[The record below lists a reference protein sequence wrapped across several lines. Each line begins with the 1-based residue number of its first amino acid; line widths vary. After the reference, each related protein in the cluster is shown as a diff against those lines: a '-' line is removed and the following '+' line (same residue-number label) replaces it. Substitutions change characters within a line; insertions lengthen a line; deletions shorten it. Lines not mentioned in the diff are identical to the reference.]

1 MSGIVRCPEIPAFTL
16 DITKRLMDVKRTD
29 AHDVVAAIM
38 RADLPGITAGVEDFS
53 VSRTNS
59 NDFITEKTEYKGYV
73 LGWNY
78 YEGQTCTARN
88 LLGLQHWASTMEF
101 GVVEP
106 FVRNSYLRADYF
118 FSSGKS
124 LRFSD
129 YFNITE
135 WNDQVVKMNYGKP
148 LVTWEHFLEKASH
161 QVIVV
166 YIVIIQPNTSIY
178 VDAAI
183 TNKCMLMSKGFTN
196 KTLSP
201 FNFSVVRQVCF
212 EFNVH
217 SPLSV
222 DDFNRNIFGNFSKQ
236 DVSVVFTFVPG
247 VFASRI
253 NLKETNLF
261 HKFAGWLSPS
271 ERIVQHSKNYIKKF
285 LGNGH
290 YVAVVVRTEK
300 LGATLVRR
308 NHMSKER
315 LVEFLRNCTTEISG
329 LLSNFSALRF
339 LALDLGRFGDPQARV
354 YMTPAT
360 ANHFIAGMVKIIYN
374 VTWNSAQWEQS
385 FVNAT
390 GGISDAGYI
399 ALVQKGIV
407 THATSIISAGSGSFL
422 TTMKSNRAKLL
433 GTKEGSIHSACKTH

>member
-1 MSGIVRCPEIPAFTL
+1 MTRVMMSKLMVVPWVTVTLVGITFFYGWYVYRI

-29 AHDVVAAIM
+29 AHEVVAAIM
-38 RADLPGITAGVEDFS
+38 RTGLPGITAGVEDFS

-59 NDFITEKTEYKGYV
+59 NDFTAEKTEYKGYV

-78 YEGQTCTARN
+78 YEGQTCAARN

-183 TNKCMLMSKGFTN
+183 TNKCMLMGKGFTN
-196 KTLSP
+196 KTLRP
-201 FNFSVVRQVCF
+201 FNFSVVRQVFF

-217 SPLSV
+217 SLLSV

-253 NLKETNLF
+253 NLKETNL
-261 HKFAGWLSPS
+261 
-271 ERIVQHSKNYIKKF
+271 
-285 LGNGH
+285 
-290 YVAVVVRTEK
+290 
-300 LGATLVRR
+300 
-308 NHMSKER
+308 
-315 LVEFLRNCTTEISG
+315 
-329 LLSNFSALRF
+329 
-339 LALDLGRFGDPQARV
+339 
-354 YMTPAT
+354 
-360 ANHFIAGMVKIIYN
+360 
-374 VTWNSAQWEQS
+374 
-385 FVNAT
+385 
-390 GGISDAGYI
+390 
-399 ALVQKGIV
+399 
-407 THATSIISAGSGSFL
+407 
-422 TTMKSNRAKLL
+422 
-433 GTKEGSIHSACKTH
+433 